1 MPPATT
7 NGSNGSHSIT
17 RMRLERLVDERQRT
31 AENMQDALRFAED
44 DRRPLNEFEEQQ
56 QTQWREALERLDSEI
71 GALTDD
77 IDRENNARD
86 VSAVLRR
93 ADEGRRVEADGE
105 SPVVYRTFAA
115 YARDY
120 CLDRFPILASHAARD
135 RADVPAIQARARE
148 SLERVQNTL
157 TSDIEGLLPPQHIA
171 QIMDLI
177 NTSRPVVNSARRV
190 NLDRGSLTYPKITG
204 RPEVLVQTTEKT
216 EAGTAKM
223 SVDMETIAA
232 ETFLGG
238 GDLSWQA
245 INWSSPDALQL
256 WFDLAAEAYA
266 MATETRTCTEL
277 STATTGTITT
287 PLGTVGTENF
297 AAWRTAAIAAISSL
311 YSSSGGRAKSDTLYL
326 SARRFF
332 QLAGLGTD
340 QTLQVSNVGNLD
352 IGTMVGTWAGLRV
365 IGSYGFGATSNAAI
379 VGDASALLVGETP
392 GAPVEMKAVEPAIG
406 GMEVGIIGAF
416 APRIFDPARFMHLS

>member
-1 MPPATT
+1 MPPGT
-7 NGSNGSHSIT
+7 NGNQSIT

-31 AENMQDALRFAED
+31 TENMQDALRFAED

-56 QTQWREALERLDSEI
+56 QTQWREALVRLDGEI
-71 GALTDD
+71 ATLTDD
-77 IDRENNARD
+77 VDRELNARD

-93 ADEGRRVEADGE
+93 ADEGRSAEAEGGNGA
-105 SPVVYRTFAA
+105 VVYRTFAA

-120 CLDRFPILASHAARD
+120 CLERFPILATHAARD
-135 RADVPAIQARARE
+135 RSDVPTVQARARE
-148 SLERVQNTL
+148 NLERVQNTL

-190 NLDRGSLTYPKITG
+190 NLDRGALTYPKITG
-204 RPEVLVQTTEKT
+204 RPEVLVQATEKT

-223 SVDMETIAA
+223 SVDMETLTA

-277 STATTGTITT
+277 STASTGTITT

-297 AAWRTAAIAAISSL
+297 AAWRNAAIAAIASL
-311 YSSSGGRAKSDTLYL
+311 YNSSGGRAKSNTLYL
-326 SARRFF
+326 SAQRFF
-332 QLAGLGTD
+332 ALAGLGTD
-340 QTLQVSNVGNLD
+340 QTLQVSSVGSLD
-352 IGTMVGTWAGLRV
+352 IGSMTGTWAGLRV
-365 IGSYGFGATSNAAI
+365 IGSYGFGANSNVAI
-379 VGDASALLVGETP
+379 VGDGSALLVGETP
-392 GAPVEMKAVEPAIG
+392 GAPVEMRAVEPAIG

-416 APRIFDPARFMHLS
+416 APRVFDSARFMHLS